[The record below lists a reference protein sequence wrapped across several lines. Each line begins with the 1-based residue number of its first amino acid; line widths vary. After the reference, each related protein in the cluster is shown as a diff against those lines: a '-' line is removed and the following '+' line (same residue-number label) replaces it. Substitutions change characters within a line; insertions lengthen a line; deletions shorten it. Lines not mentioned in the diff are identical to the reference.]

1 MTQPLNDYFEA
12 LERLKKNEPQIVQLG
27 TKITNDA
34 VALEAGRQ
42 KGSIKKS
49 RAVFSDLILAIDEA
63 ATQQSKSLNKPEE
76 KLEKAKEDIAYYK
89 QAWEASMAR
98 EVSLLNEVFELK
110 KQLAQLNGSNI
121 FPLNN
126 KSSIG

>member
-12 LERLKKNEPQIVQLG
+12 LERLKKNESKVVQPG
-27 TKITNDA
+27 TKITNDS

-63 ATQQSKSLNKPEE
+63 STQQSQLLNKSEG
-76 KLEKAKEDIAYYK
+76 KIEKAKEDVAYYK
-89 QAWEASMAR
+89 KALEESIAR

-110 KQLAQLNGSNI
+110 KQLSQINGSNV
-121 FPLNN
+121 FPI
-126 KSSIG
+126 KK

>member
-12 LERLKKNEPQIVQLG
+12 LERLRKNEPKIVRLG

-63 ATQQSKSLNKPEE
+63 AIQQSKSLNKPEE
-76 KLEKAKEDIAYYK
+76 NLEKAKDDIAYYK
-89 QAWEASMAR
+89 KALEESLAR

-110 KQLAQLNGSNI
+110 KTLAQLNGTNV
-121 FPLNN
+121 FPLN
-126 KSSIG
+126 I

>member
-1 MTQPLNDYFEA
+1 MNNSLNDYFEA
-12 LERLKKNEPQIVQLG
+12 LERLKKSESKIVPIG

-49 RAVFSDLILAIDEA
+49 RAVFYDLILAIEVAANEQAKLFNRPDE
-63 ATQQSKSLNKPEE
+63 KFE
-76 KLEKAKEDIAYYK
+76 KVKNDAAYYK
-89 QAWEASMAR
+89 KAWEESLAR

-110 KQLAQLNGSNI
+110 KELSKLNGSNV
-121 FPLNN
+121 FPI
-126 KSSIG
+126 KR

>member
-12 LERLKKNEPQIVQLG
+12 LERLKNNNSNIVPKG
-27 TKITNDA
+27 SKITNDA

-63 ATQQSKSLNKPEE
+63 ANQQSKLLNKPEE

-89 QAWEASMAR
+89 KSWEESLAR

-110 KQLAQLNGSNI
+110 KQLSQLTSSNV

-126 KSSIG
+126 KSN